1 MDKPP
6 DVTTLVNDFK
16 GQYSDIDPMDNPQGT
31 MQLQL
36 NMLCITQ
43 GELTT
48 RGGLKEVTLDALE

>member
-43 GELTT
+43 GLS
-48 RGGLKEVTLDALE
+48 